1 MLRAV
6 PQVLSALQSLRRV
19 AEIDDSRCT
28 RRHDSGCTACVQACP
43 QQALTTGGAHTA
55 PTIDPVACIGCG
67 VCVPACP
74 TDAVGGVGT
83 PPEWVVGEA
92 VSEPQ
97 SLTIRCGA
105 LAGSGAQSAPG
116 EQLALMCLA
125 ALHPET
131 IAATAARMEP
141 EGTLTLE
148 HADCATCPIA
158 AGDQVREGTSLG
170 AALAARIAPDR
181 RVEVVERTPPPPG
194 AGPAQRRPR
203 APRRAAPA
211 PRLSRRS
218 LLRATWEPTDDP
230 EPSAQLGSESARS
243 GSATSGAVADAG
255 APLSQPGAVTA
266 ARGVLLAAAEQ
277 SPPLPRPYADPGCTA
292 CEACSTICPADA
304 LGWSRTQRMSV
315 LSVDPQSC
323 IGCGECVRV
332 CPEQILALGSPVD
345 CETHGAASGFPQIVA
360 QVRTPGCSRCR
371 APLHAG
377 EQDLCTSCLSRR
389 EMAADVWRQLG

>member
-6 PQVLSALQSLRRV
+6 PQVLQALQSLRRV
-19 AEIDDSRCT
+19 AEIDASRCT
-28 RRHDSGCTACVQACP
+28 RRHDSGCSACVLTCP
-43 QQALTTGGAHTA
+43 QQALATGAPHTA
-55 PTIDPVACIGCG
+55 PEVDPVACIGCG

-83 PPEWVVGEA
+83 PPEWIVGEA
-92 VSEPQ
+92 VAEPE

-105 LAGSGAQSAPG
+105 LGSGPADRSRSQDA
-116 EQLALMCLA
+116 EQLQLVCLA

-131 IAATAARMEP
+131 IAATAARLDP
-141 EGTLTLE
+141 GGTVALE
-148 HADCATCPIA
+148 HADCDSCPIGA
-158 AGDQVREGTSLG
+158 ADQVDEITSLG

-181 RVEVVERTPPPPG
+181 TVEVRERTPPPPDQ
-194 AGPAQRRPR
+194 AVGPGRRR
-203 APRRAAPA
+203 VRTPRRTGPS
-211 PRLSRRS
+211 PRFSRRS
-218 LLRATWEPTDDP
+218 LLRASWEPDSDP
-230 EPSAQLGSESARS
+230 EPQAASESSTDRS
-243 GSATSGAVADAG
+243 PT
-255 APLSQPGAVTA
+255 LSQAGAVTA

-292 CEACSTICPADA
+292 CEACSTICPTDA

-323 IGCGECVRV
+323 IDCGECVRV
-332 CPEQILALGSPVD
+332 CPEQILALGCPVD
-345 CETHGAASGFPQIVA
+345 SDAGGAASGFPQIVA

-371 APLHAG
+371 VPLQAG
-377 EQDLCTSCLSRR
+377 ERDLCTSCLTRR